1 MVEQR
6 DLRTHAGVCCSSQ
19 DGVGSAVEEEE
30 AVANLMAAGQKMKCG
45 ASQDDGKEDE
55 EEQICSNLNVRKR
68 RVIVPF
74 TGVCAHNTCWLYI
87 SAVCLM
93 APVRASDDTETS
105 ANTKQLMGDI
115 SNGQGLVPT
124 GFNYTKYVEAQ
135 LRKTDTIALAGQ
147 TGQWVVDETIQFIA
161 RYVTEHL
168 PMSRRFALCH
178 GARSGRE
185 ALWFRKRLPGM
196 QVWGTELSP
205 VAAAQAPWTVP
216 WDFHAVRPEW
226 RGAVDFVYSNAL
238 DHSFNATLAIS
249 SWLEELAPGG
259 AVLVHW
265 AGGASKA
272 TGIHKDTDIFSAS
285 RVSLM
290 QMFCNVGMVIDV
302 VLLPTPRQSW
312 YGGKAKKGQ
321 QLFVVQRRAV
331 AGRISR
337 WCSR

>member
-1 MVEQR
+1 MEQQAVPCSCR
-6 DLRTHAGVCCSSQ
+6 AAGGPSSQ

-105 ANTKQLMGDI
+105 ANTKQPMGDI

-216 WDFHAVRPEW
+216 WDYHVTQSVLSGVAQWTLCTATHWITRSTLPSPFPVGW
-226 RGAVDFVYSNAL
+226 RSL
-238 DHSFNATLAIS
+238 H
-249 SWLEELAPGG
+249 
-259 AVLVHW
+259 LV
-265 AGGASKA
+265 A
-272 TGIHKDTDIFSAS
+272 
-285 RVSLM
+285 
-290 QMFCNVGMVIDV
+290 
-302 VLLPTPRQSW
+302 QSW
-312 YGGKAKKGQ
+312 FTGQ
-321 QLFVVQRRAV
+321 GATQKQQVSTKIQTYFRQVV
-331 AGRISR
+331 
-337 WCSR
+337 